1 MENFENLQNLS
12 DQPQHTVVEV
22 ATTNMGLEVMKEI
35 TRLLL
40 EIVNSCLTGTSLR
53 QNSNLIYALL
63 QSRATFEKLHNL
75 SFFDDLLHNVH
86 TLSEFFDSRLE
97 EMRQPTMTVEEVNFF
112 IEEVVLQIPSHRL
125 RKYPEL
131 KYNYIEVERP
141 EEFFVPY
148 VWSLI
153 YNKSGIFWNPNCI
166 QLFETE

>member
-1 MENFENLQNLS
+1 MI
-12 DQPQHTVVEV
+12 EV
-22 ATTNMGLEVMKEI
+22 ASTNMGLEVMKEI
-35 TRLLL
+35 TRLLM
-40 EIVNSCLTGTSLR
+40 EIVNSCLTGISLR

-63 QSRATFEKLHNL
+63 QSRATFEKLRNL
-75 SFFDDLLHNVH
+75 SFFDDLLHNVR

-97 EMRQPTMTVEEVNFF
+97 EMQKPAMTVEEVNYF
-112 IEEVVLQIPSHRL
+112 IEEVVLQIPSHLL

-153 YNKSGIFWNPNCI
+153 YKKSGIFWNPNCI